1 MTMQLYLDVGAAFG
15 IKSFAKMR
23 TIFIVMNLFL
33 LVQCWP
39 NWTLEIWFLH
49 AEKQGFYMMGATKG
63 VACTIFLLY
72 FSLIVLS
79 PNRPS
84 EPSDLENS
92 IYHSNTCY
100 TVSG

>member
-1 MTMQLYLDVGAAFG
+1 MTMQLYLDVGDAFG

-79 PNRPS
+79 PNCPS

-92 IYHSNTCY
+92 IYHSDTCY